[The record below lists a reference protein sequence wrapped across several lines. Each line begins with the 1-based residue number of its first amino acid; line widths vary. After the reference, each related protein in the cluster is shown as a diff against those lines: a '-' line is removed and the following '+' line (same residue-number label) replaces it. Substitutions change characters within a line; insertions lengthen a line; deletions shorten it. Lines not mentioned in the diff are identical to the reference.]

1 MHNYNRPLWKAW
13 FVRNLREIMNERGLT
28 EKELAR
34 MCYLSKSTI
43 NRIIRG
49 YSTPTVKTVVNLSNG
64 LGIPMDRL
72 LFYKGMF
79 RNE

>member
-13 FVRNLREIMNERGLT
+13 FVRNLREIMNER
-28 EKELAR
+28 ELSQTDLCR
-34 MCYLSKSTI
+34 LCYLSKSSVSKL
-43 NRIIRG
+43 IRG
-49 YSTPTVKTVVNLSNG
+49 YSNPTVKMVVNLSNG
-64 LGIPMDRL
+64 LGIPMDKL

>member
-34 MCYLSKSTI
+34 MCHLSKSTI

>member
-1 MHNYNRPLWKAW
+1 MHKYNRPLWKAW
-13 FVRNLREIMNERGLT
+13 FVRNLREIMNER
-28 EKELAR
+28 ELSQTDLCR
-34 MCYLSKSTI
+34 LCHLSKSSVSKL
-43 NRIIRG
+43 IRG

-64 LGIPMDRL
+64 LGIPMDKL